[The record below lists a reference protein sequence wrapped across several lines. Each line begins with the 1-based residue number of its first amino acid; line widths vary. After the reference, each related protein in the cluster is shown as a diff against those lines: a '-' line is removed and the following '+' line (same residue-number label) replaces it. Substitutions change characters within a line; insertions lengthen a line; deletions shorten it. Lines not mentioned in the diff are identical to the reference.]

1 MLEPPLSSTTW
12 SSCGELPHKTTSL
25 QPQGPS
31 SPHPDVPPCCVSSTC
46 CNRDEDQY
54 LLRHSSPIT
63 DREPA
68 GSQQV
73 PGSLP
78 MDDKGELE
86 RILAHLE
93 DENRWTAL
101 KVGALSQPPGGLQK
115 GDGGADP
122 GCPAGSCRES

>member
-1 MLEPPLSSTTW
+1 M
-12 SSCGELPHKTTSL
+12 
-25 QPQGPS
+25 
-31 SPHPDVPPCCVSSTC
+31 
-46 CNRDEDQY
+46 
-54 LLRHSSPIT
+54 LRHSSPIT

-93 DENRWTAL
+93 DENRLGTTTSRGLSLRRGAWRNPAWP
-101 KVGALSQPPGGLQK
+101 KVWGSGLE
-115 GDGGADP
+115 G
-122 GCPAGSCRES
+122 ES

>member
-1 MLEPPLSSTTW
+1 
-12 SSCGELPHKTTSL
+12 
-25 QPQGPS
+25 
-31 SPHPDVPPCCVSSTC
+31 
-46 CNRDEDQY
+46 

-93 DENRWTAL
+93 DENRLGTTTSR
-101 KVGALSQPPGGLQK
+101 GLSLRRGLGETQLGPKCGGPVWRVSPK
-115 GDGGADP
+115 AFG
-122 GCPAGSCRES
+122 EH

>member
-1 MLEPPLSSTTW
+1 M
-12 SSCGELPHKTTSL
+12 
-25 QPQGPS
+25 
-31 SPHPDVPPCCVSSTC
+31 
-46 CNRDEDQY
+46 
-54 LLRHSSPIT
+54 LRHSSPIT

-93 DENRWTAL
+93 DENRLGTTTSR
-101 KVGALSQPPGGLQK
+101 GLSL
-115 GDGGADP
+115 
-122 GCPAGSCRES
+122 R